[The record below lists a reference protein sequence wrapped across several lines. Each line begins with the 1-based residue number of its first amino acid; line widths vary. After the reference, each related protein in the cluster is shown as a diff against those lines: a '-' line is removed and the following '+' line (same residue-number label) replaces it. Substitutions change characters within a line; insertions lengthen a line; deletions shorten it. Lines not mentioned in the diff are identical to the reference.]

1 MKNSGRR
8 CATAVASNPWRKEM
22 RRKVAWI
29 HVGRQMLLTIHKHVV
44 VKVPRFSVSHDNQKT
59 WLLHINSVQQ
69 DDRGYYMCQVN
80 TNPMI
85 SQVGFLQ
92 VVVPPNILDSLS
104 TESTVAVRE
113 HQNITLT
120 CKADGY
126 PPPKL
131 MWKREDGQVIS
142 LNKHHKDGFRIP
154 LMPNTATVVELVRR
168 LHGVVMI

>member
-1 MKNSGRR
+1 
-8 CATAVASNPWRKEM
+8 
-22 RRKVAWI
+22 
-29 HVGRQMLLTIHKHVV
+29 
-44 VKVPRFSVSHDNQKT
+44 
-59 WLLHINSVQQ
+59 
-69 DDRGYYMCQVN
+69 MCQVN

-85 SQVGFLQ
+85 SQVGYLQ

-126 PPPKL
+126 PLPKL

-142 LNKHHKDGFRIP
+142 LNKHNKENFLRLCRKFENDSNEFS
-154 LMPNTATVVELVRR
+154 LTMSLVCANRNLEALLQGETNVFVMQPKFNAESNFWYEDVLLLRFSESQTESHESWHRR
-168 LHGVVMI
+168 LTRVVTDRPTFARRNSK